1 MRIIVLLGTQP
12 LNDYERVS
20 LPCANLLLKMLIN
33 LKKILIY
40 ASLGLLVLQ
49 GIMNY
54 SGKKLNDELIELTN
68 QAQHLTHKADS
79 LKKARNLLSDSVD
92 IAESKI
98 QEKYLLTDAVDRYL
112 TADQKLRNQL
122 DVLNLLEVIGYIL
135 FGLTILGLIILIAKK
150 H

>member
-1 MRIIVLLGTQP
+1 
-12 LNDYERVS
+12 
-20 LPCANLLLKMLIN
+20 
-33 LKKILIY
+33 
-40 ASLGLLVLQ
+40 
-49 GIMNY
+49 MNY